1 MNKTAEQPLV
11 AIRCITYNHEAYIR
25 DALDGFVMQKT
36 DFPYVAIIHDDAST
50 DRTAEIIKE
59 YAAKYPHIIKPIY
72 ETENQYSKRDGSLS
86 RIMRDA
92 CIASRA
98 KYIAVCEGDDYWTDP
113 LKLQKQVDFLE
124 SHPDYS
130 MVCTNFEV
138 VNEDN
143 TICKEQ
149 DNFNLMRNKS
159 LTGIDFVKLLSGN
172 CILTCTTCFKSE
184 VLLTEV
190 YEQCRNKLD
199 YCLFLSSLF
208 VGKIKYFNSKT
219 ACYRRVATGQ
229 MISNS
234 YNVLK
239 TCDAIQRYFGE
250 FWLNKFEKCDKY
262 NSKKIKKILAC
273 QLIIQY
279 KHYRNDKAT
288 KNDIRRIFNKHKSL
302 WVYSLN
308 GVIYAL
314 RELLLNK
321 YNNYVK

>member
-98 KYIAVCEGDDYWTDP
+98 KYIAMCEGDDYWTDP

-130 MVCTNFEV
+130 MCFHNAVIHYEDGNQEERLFSDIETRQYFE
-138 VNEDN
+138 
-143 TICKEQ
+143 KE
-149 DNFNLMRNKS
+149 
-159 LTGIDFVKLLSGN
+159 LTSGWLGATASYVFRRSVLLSRYFTEFVNSTKFIVGDYPLLLS
-172 CILTCTTCFKSE
+172 CIRS
-184 VLLTEV
+184 
-190 YEQCRNKLD
+190 
-199 YCLFLSSLF
+199 
-208 VGKIKYFNSKT
+208 GKIFAISD
-219 ACYRRVATGQ
+219 CMSVYRINPGGWT
-229 MISNS
+229 
-234 YNVLK
+234 
-239 TCDAIQRYFGE
+239 QRKHSAY
-250 FWLNKFEKCDKY
+250 KFIEMEREVD
-262 NSKKIKKILAC
+262 
-273 QLIIQY
+273 
-279 KHYRNDKAT
+279 
-288 KNDIRRIFNKHKSL
+288 RIFGGIAGESAKINASKCSREALSL
-302 WVYSLN
+302 LFKGNMHESFKIWNS
-308 GVIYAL
+308 AL
-314 RELLLNK
+314 KFAPWLTIKAN
-321 YNNYVK
+321 VKFAFRLCRSKFGRL